1 MARAGWHAV
10 PGTAWAR
17 LEMPLFL
24 LPETREACLDTS
36 AAPELF
42 SEVVSSA
49 SAVSAGDFCFPIV
62 SPLLLIRCLDP
73 PEPSNRHAT
82 AASLLT
88 PPSGPLRPI
97 LEAHH
102 PLTFAAH
109 RRCSSSSLASTH
121 TLLALPTQQPPS
133 RRCAGQSQAQ
143 GGIAILLER
152 RPCLPSSPNGSRSS
166 NILPSSY
173 TLSRPPSR
181 RNNRHG
187 RGTTHLDIVGDKRAA
202 HFPASPAFYSILLL
216 IPSLKLES
224 WAACSL
230 RGELRPGHGTTS
242 HATSRPESRLARR
255 RPRLDQRHDPG
266 LHPAIP
272 DTLRCAVG
280 PHTTCLRRDNP
291 RPRCSSSLFAFDL
304 SLERLQDPVRILRAL
319 HR

>member
-1 MARAGWHAV
+1 MKC
-10 PGTAWAR
+10 
-17 LEMPLFL
+17 LSFCCQ
-24 LPETREACLDTS
+24 TRETERLAWSCRRRLVARVSESRQSRERRLRGRLLFPNSVTTS
-36 AAPELF
+36 F
-42 SEVVSSA
+42 
-49 SAVSAGDFCFPIV
+49 D
-62 SPLLLIRCLDP
+62 PLPRP
-73 PEPSNRHAT
+73 PPPNRPTDHAT

-216 IPSLKLES
+216 IPSLKLDS

>member
-1 MARAGWHAV
+1 M
-10 PGTAWAR
+10 
-17 LEMPLFL
+17 
-24 LPETREACLDTS
+24 S
-36 AAPELF
+36 PELAK
-42 SEVVSSA
+42 VVSRE

-73 PEPSNRHAT
+73 PPPNRPTDHAT

-216 IPSLKLES
+216 IPSLKLDS